1 MLGLFI
7 ANQVLC
13 FFERNG
19 DIAFLLS
26 VKIIMPYLIIVIGS
40 DVFVLNKILPS
51 PLIKAIICNTVSFGS
66 KSSKPNADATAIT
79 NASILNQNVFDLS
92 NALPFIFFF
101 AIISSPPLVCF
112 PTKHGKQKQVIQY
125 FAVLCSQPG
134 LVIVDLTHQ
143 LLVLTLKP
151 YLLE

>member
-26 VKIIMPYLIIVIGS
+26 VKIIMPYLILVIGS

-134 LVIVDLTHQ
+134 LVIVGLTHQ

>member
-26 VKIIMPYLIIVIGS
+26 VKIIMPYLILVIGS

-134 LVIVDLTHQ
+134 LVIVGLTHQ

-151 YLLE
+151 YLLR

>member
-1 MLGLFI
+1 
-7 ANQVLC
+7 
-13 FFERNG
+13 
-19 DIAFLLS
+19 
-26 VKIIMPYLIIVIGS
+26 MPYLILVIGS

-125 FAVLCSQPG
+125 FVLLCSQPG
-134 LVIVDLTHQ
+134 LVIVGLTHQ

>member
-26 VKIIMPYLIIVIGS
+26 VKIIMPYLILVIGS

-112 PTKHGKQKQVIQY
+112 PTKHGKQKKVIQY

-134 LVIVDLTHQ
+134 LVIVGLTHQ